1 MIDARQ
7 ITPIPAEDP
16 FGMAKHVHV
25 KVRTPAEE
33 ETLALSA
40 KITRLRALRLA
51 KEAADRDA
59 AASKVPEPH
68 PKKRGPQNNLQ
79 K

>member
-1 MIDARQ
+1 
-7 ITPIPAEDP
+7 
-16 FGMAKHVHV
+16 MAKHVHV

-33 ETLALSA
+33 ERHAEAA

-59 AASKVPEPH
+59 AAREIAAPRAAGRGQGNL
-68 PKKRGPQNNLQ
+68 KKSSL
-79 K
+79 